1 MNIPTQKE
9 IPMLISKEL
18 ENAINKQIGAEFAA
32 SLQYVSI
39 ASYFDADDLP
49 QLAAFYYRQADEEH
63 MHAMKFQHF
72 LIEAGGQVRIPA
84 ITETKY
90 DFANAEECAQLAL
103 DWETEVTSLINGLM
117 DIAVNDKNYMAQQFL
132 NWFVTEQ
139 LEEIATMNT
148 LLNTIRRAGN
158 NLLWVEDYLARN
170 PIVAPGTGAEAA

>member
-1 MNIPTQKE
+1 
-9 IPMLISKEL
+9 MLISKEL

-32 SLQYVSI
+32 SFQYTSI
-39 ASYFDADDLP
+39 ASYFDSDDLP
-49 QLAAFYYRQADEEH
+49 QLAAFFYRQADEEH

-84 ITETKY
+84 IPETK
-90 DFANAEECAQLAL
+90 FEFESAEECAQLAL
-103 DWETEVTSLINGLM
+103 NWENDVTAMINGLM
-117 DIAVNDKNYMAQQFL
+117 DIAVKDRNYIAQQFM
-132 NWFVTEQ
+132 NWFVAEQ

-170 PIVAPGTGAEAA
+170 PIVQAGTGTQAEA